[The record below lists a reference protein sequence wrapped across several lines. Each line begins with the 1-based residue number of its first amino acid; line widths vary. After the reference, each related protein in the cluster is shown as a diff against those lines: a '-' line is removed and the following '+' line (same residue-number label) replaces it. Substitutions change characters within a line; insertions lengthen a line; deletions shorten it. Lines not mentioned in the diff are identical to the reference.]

1 MSEASP
7 TGMRDGCVAT
17 VARRGIAL
25 ANTRTP
31 GGPSSRQD
39 RRRTRCSA
47 YVRHSMVDGPVAAP
61 RRPLDTTTIA
71 NQRGLMI
78 QPSTSRS
85 QPWSSSRQILQLGG
99 DRRGGQPVAGPVQQ
113 AGQLLDAE
121 AAVGEQE
128 GEQQVRVGGAGGR
141 RRVGFV
147 LDDDQLVEGQAEHAR
162 QAGEQRQGD
171 GPLVEVDLQVIQV
184 NADGCGSC
192 RESLT
197 WAVADRVSDARSS
210 W

>member
-1 MSEASP
+1 
-7 TGMRDGCVAT
+7 
-17 VARRGIAL
+17 
-25 ANTRTP
+25 
-31 GGPSSRQD
+31 
-39 RRRTRCSA
+39 
-47 YVRHSMVDGPVAAP
+47 MVDGPVAAP

-184 NADGCGSC
+184 NADGRVARGISAPGSRRSVHNSLPLHGSC
-192 RESLT
+192 RPGHL
-197 WAVADRVSDARSS
+197 VAGFTQAQCAKYRGRRAAASVSALAAFFQVRHFLYLFMIHRSR
-210 W
+210 